1 MRRGPRHTAGAPSHT
16 RRYFARFAGG
26 AIRVACP
33 ALPQC
38 WCVQPGPTRRSS
50 PGDHAPCPCTALA
63 GVGRGLAGH
72 RRGSAQPDGVPSAS
86 RERHPSSPSP
96 HGSAGSN
103 ASMRS
108 RRSSSAYGCPSRSEV
123 ETPSARAQAAMRA
136 GEAGFCPHSTFDK
149 SDLET
154 LARWASPCCNKP
166 RCLRIRA
173 IRAPVCSSMLCGT
186 MNSVLRQHSDGT
198 RGRQSQIRRTL
209 ISSVTRQEP
218 SSRRRPA
225 VRRPVRAVFR
235 SRTGPWPRQANAP
248 AHSPSQA
255 AVRTQRR

>member
-1 MRRGPRHTAGAPSHT
+1 MSVYCACRRWT
-16 RRYFARFAGG
+16 RACWTSARISA
-26 AIRVACP
+26 A
-33 ALPQC
+33 
-38 WCVQPGPTRRSS
+38 
-50 PGDHAPCPCTALA
+50 
-63 GVGRGLAGH
+63 GRGAVCQS
-72 RRGSAQPDGVPSAS
+72 RATSQFSKPS
-86 RERHPSSPSP
+86 RI
-96 HGSAGSN
+96 GWIN